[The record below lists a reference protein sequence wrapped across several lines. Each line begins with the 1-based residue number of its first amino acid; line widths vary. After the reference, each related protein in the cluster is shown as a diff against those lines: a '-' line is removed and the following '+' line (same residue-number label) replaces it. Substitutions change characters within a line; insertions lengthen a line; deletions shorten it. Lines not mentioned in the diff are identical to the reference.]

1 MEPVTTLEWQDG
13 LLVLLDQTLLPNE
26 ITYRV
31 YDSPQQVAAAI
42 RMMVVRGAP
51 AIGVAAAYGMVLAA
65 RQAPSDGF
73 QAFYAGLDSSGR
85 LLAQSR
91 PTAVNLSW
99 AIERMLAR
107 AQALKDLPIPTILAG
122 LEQEAIIIHQEDI
135 AINRA
140 IGMNLLSLVRPGATI
155 LTHCNAGALAT
166 AGYGTA
172 LSVFF
177 VAKEQGIELKA
188 IADETRPRLQGARL
202 TAFELVQAGVDT
214 TLISDNMAAVVL
226 AQGKVQAVMVGC
238 DRIAANGD
246 TANKIGT
253 FGLSILARH
262 FQVPF
267 YIAAPTP
274 TIDWSCP
281 SGQAIPIEERSGE
294 EITVINGERI
304 APPGV
309 KTYNPSFDVTPA
321 ALITA
326 IVTERGIV
334 RPPFSEN
341 LARLRE
347 P

>member
-1 MEPVTTLEWQDG
+1 MDSVTTLEWQDG
-13 LLVLLDQTLLPNE
+13 VLILLDQTLLPRQ
-26 ITYRV
+26 IIYRV
-31 YDSPQQVAAAI
+31 LDTVEQVSDAI
-42 RMMVVRGAP
+42 REMVVRGAP

-65 RQAPSDGF
+65 RQAAMTHE
-73 QAFYAGLDSSGR
+73 QAFYPVLAKLGR
-85 LLAQSR
+85 VLAQSR

-99 AIERMLAR
+99 AIDRMLAKAR
-107 AQALKDLPIPTILAG
+107 ACSDLPVNQIVSE

-140 IGMNLLSLVRPGATI
+140 IGMNLLSLLKPGDTV

-177 VAKEQGIELKA
+177 VAREKGIELKA
-188 IADETRPRLQGARL
+188 IVDETRPRLQGARL
-202 TAFELVQAGVDT
+202 TAFELVQAGVDA
-214 TLISDNMAAVVL
+214 TLISDNMAAVVM
-226 AQGKVQAVMVGC
+226 AQGKVQAVIVGC

-262 FQVPF
+262 FGIPF

-274 TIDWSCP
+274 TIDWACLT
-281 SGQAIPIEERSGE
+281 GQDIPIEERSGE
-294 EITVINGERI
+294 EITVINGARI
-304 APPGV
+304 APVGV
-309 KTYNPSFDVTPA
+309 KTYNPSFDATPA
-321 ALITA
+321 ENITA

-341 LARLRE
+341 LSKIR

>member
-1 MEPVTTLEWQDG
+1 METVNTLEWQDG
-13 LLVLLDQTLLPNE
+13 MLVLLDQTLLPGQ

-31 YDSPQQVAAAI
+31 YASVDQVHDAI
-42 RMMVVRGAP
+42 RDMIVRGAP

-65 RQAPSDGF
+65 RQVPSDSF
-73 QAFYAGLDSSGR
+73 QAFFAALDSAGR
-85 LLAQSR
+85 RLAQSR

-107 AQALKDLPIPTILAG
+107 ARTCSDLPVNQIVSE
-122 LEQEAIIIHQEDI
+122 LEHEAIAIHQEDI

-140 IGMNLLSLVRPGATI
+140 IGMNLLSLLKPGDTV

-177 VAKEQGIELKA
+177 VAREKGIELKA
-188 IADETRPRLQGARL
+188 IVDETRPRLQGARL
-202 TAFELVQAGVDT
+202 TAFELVQAGVDA
-214 TLISDNMAAVVL
+214 TLISDNMAAVVMD
-226 AQGKVQAVMVGC
+226 QGKVQAVIVGC

-262 FQVPF
+262 FGIPF

-274 TIDWSCP
+274 TIDWTCP
-281 SGQAIPIEERSGE
+281 TGQVIPIEERSGE
-294 EITVINGERI
+294 EITVINGARI
-304 APPGV
+304 APVGV

-321 ALITA
+321 ENITA

-341 LARLRE
+341 LSKIR